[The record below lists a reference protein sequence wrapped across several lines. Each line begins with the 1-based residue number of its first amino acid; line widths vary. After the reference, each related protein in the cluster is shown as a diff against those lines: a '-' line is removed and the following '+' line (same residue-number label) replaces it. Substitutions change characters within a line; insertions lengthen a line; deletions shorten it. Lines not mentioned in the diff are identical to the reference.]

1 MEKAV
6 LKLENKPKIY
16 MICGISG
23 SGKTAFAKEMELLG
37 IPRLSIDEELWPDFY
52 VLSDI
57 LSTEH
62 KDYLYSEAM
71 KRIKARTANFCAE
84 NRSCSVDMPFC
95 KKAQREDF
103 CAHIKNCG
111 GEPVLV
117 WVNTPL
123 AVLKKRLV
131 ERQGK
136 NGPNNLP
143 VSEEEI
149 NMYWRGF
156 QRPEDENAIEIDGTK
171 PFEIENIIK

>member
-1 MEKAV
+1 M
-6 LKLENKPKIY
+6 ENKPKIY

-23 SGKTAFAKEMELLG
+23 SGKTALSKEMELFG

-52 VLSDI
+52 VLADMM
-57 LSTEH
+57 STEH
-62 KDYLYSEAM
+62 RDYLYSEAM

-103 CAHIKNCG
+103 RAHIEKSG
-111 GEPVLV
+111 GEAVLI
-117 WVNTPL
+117 WIDTPL
-123 AVLKKRLV
+123 EVLKKRLL
-131 ERQGK
+131 ERKDK

-149 NMYWRGF
+149 GMYWRGF
-156 QRPEDENAIEIDGTK
+156 QRPEDENAIRIDGTK
-171 PFEIENIIK
+171 PFEMKNIIK